1 MQSDELHEIYQ
12 REARLANTIGL
23 SVPVSLAVQQL
34 EELRK
39 ISASLLKL
47 AEQINDLHTHL
58 KHPPMIVEPSKVV
71 LSSPTAKKDSRP

>member
-39 ISASLLKL
+39 ISSLLEKL
-47 AEQINDLHTHL
+47 LELSAR
-58 KHPPMIVEPSKVV
+58 PPVIVEPAKVV
-71 LSSPTAKKDSRP
+71 LPAPTLSKGLSRK